1 MNTLTLLRCS
11 LGRSELVSVEIV
23 KFLKL
28 YFSFRKYDFENFL
41 CTLLLPEKI
50 KSKAFG
56 LRAFNI
62 ELARV
67 QDNVSDPLIG
77 EMRLQFWSNTI
88 DSLYKGT
95 IPEHP
100 VAIQLYKVIF
110 FCLIQ
115 IKYINFIKAVLLIK
129 IIFNNFILSVIAE
142 PYINGMVCF

>member
-1 MNTLTLLRCS
+1 MPGN
-11 LGRSELVSVEIV
+11 
-23 KFLKL
+23 
-28 YFSFRKYDFENFL
+28 
-41 CTLLLPEKI
+41 I
-50 KSKAFG
+50 KSKAIG

-77 EMRLQFWSNTI
+77 EMRLQFWSDTV

-110 FCLIQ
+110 
-115 IKYINFIKAVLLIK
+115 LIK
-129 IIFNNFILSVIAE
+129 IKLYFVIYFICKFFTILLNIL
-142 PYINGMVCF
+142 